1 METPQYLL
9 ITPHLHIAYIQNSP
23 KLFLNGKQHVK
34 EDNLIEFLVFGL
46 MVLSYSEAVLQ
57 NQDKMGL
64 FGVLKKTSQGID
76 PCC

>member
-1 METPQYLL
+1 M
-9 ITPHLHIAYIQNSP
+9 
-23 KLFLNGKQHVK
+23 K